1 MALLRLDVLATG
13 QRGRG
18 ILAARGF
25 SAGDRLC
32 IFSHYTPRR
41 STPNRWRRGS
51 GRPLAAKRCRCLL
64 PLSLPTARRRRP
76 PLCFIAVE
84 GETLVGTVGLW
95 RCDLISRQDLFPWMA
110 ALYVSPDARGRGIAG
125 QLQQH
130 VIDYARRLGHPQLYL
145 YSACRDFYE
154 RFGWQY
160 IGEGLD
166 YPATA
171 VSLYRYDLSLSDGAI
186 TE

>member
-1 MALLRLDVLATG
+1 MEIV
-13 QRGRG
+13 
-18 ILAARGF
+18 
-25 SAGDRLC
+25 
-32 IFSHYTPRR
+32 
-41 STPNRWRRGS
+41 
-51 GRPLAAKRCRCLL
+51 
-64 PLSLPTARRRRP
+64 PLSAVPHFADQITEWQWRAFGEPSSRDFFASIVASSLSGADFPVT
-76 PLCFIAVE
+76 FVAVE
-84 GETLVGTVGLW
+84 AGKAIGTAGFW

-110 ALYVSPDARGRGIAG
+110 ALYVAPDARGRGIAG